1 MRVDG
6 VTVRAAGDHRLPPG
20 LRRIEYCSAVDGRTD
35 WALAWPPPA
44 SQRDAW
50 VVVVHGHGSDGD
62 QLYTRADIRDHWL
75 RSYRSHGLGVLT
87 PNLRGNAWMGPAAA
101 GDLAVLLDIV
111 RHEFG
116 ARRFVFCS
124 GSMGG
129 TSNLIYAV
137 LRPEDVSGVIARGA
151 ATDLGSYH
159 GWCRRTD
166 TGVLREIADA
176 IEAAYG
182 GPPDRVPGVYASHS
196 ALVHA
201 ERLRMPVFL
210 AHGVL
215 DRTIPVSQARRLVG
229 LLSTKPDLTYVEV
242 PDGGHDSPLCL
253 QTSPS
258 PLEWLLRACGIT
270 ADR

>member
-1 MRVDG
+1 MHVG
-6 VTVRAAGDHRLPPG
+6 AVTVRPANDQRLPPG
-20 LRRIEYCSAVDGRTD
+20 VRRIEYGSPVDGRRD
-35 WALAWPPPA
+35 WALAWPPSA
-44 SQRDAW
+44 ERTDAW
-50 VVVVHGHGSDGD
+50 AVVVHGHGSCGD
-62 QLYTRADIRDHWL
+62 QLYTRVDIRDHWL
-75 RSYRSHGLGVLT
+75 PAYRKHGLGVLT

-101 GDLAVLLDIV
+101 GDLAALLDIV
-111 RHEFG
+111 RDKLG

-159 GWCRRTD
+159 EWCRRTN

-182 GPPDRVPGVYASHS
+182 GPPDRVPEVYAAHS
-196 ALVHA
+196 AMVNA
-201 ERLRMPVFL
+201 RRLRMPVFM

-215 DRTIPVSQARRLVG
+215 DRTIPVSQPRRLVG
-229 LLSTKPDLTYVEV
+229 LLPTKSDLTYVEI
-242 PDGGHDSPLCL
+242 PDGGHDSPLCVH
-253 QTSPS
+253 TSPP
-258 PLEWLLRACGIT
+258 PLDWLLRACGIE
-270 ADR
+270 ADG